1 MRSKAVT
8 VANGLDEKR
17 APIPSLLAASGLHH
31 HLIRKGLRTAAGI
44 LVETGETR
52 EVIHFAMLL
61 AFGANA
67 ICPYVAFSTVRDL
80 AESGML
86 EEAATPDEAMDSYI
100 TAVKKGLLKTFS
112 RMGISTIRSFCG
124 SQGFEAVGLGPEL
137 IGKYFTSTVSRVGG
151 IGLEEIAAEA
161 RARHAKAFPNNGSPL
176 PRTRSE
182 ERRVG
187 KEC

>member
-1 MRSKAVT
+1 
-8 VANGLDEKR
+8 
-17 APIPSLLAASGLHH
+17 
-31 HLIRKGLRTAAGI
+31 
-44 LVETGETR
+44 
-52 EVIHFAMLL
+52 MLL

-124 SQGFEAVGLGPEL
+124 SQIFEAVGLGPEV
-137 IGKYFTSTVSRVGG
+137 IGKYFTLHRLARRRHRPGG
-151 IGLEEIAAEA
+151 NRRRGA
-161 RARHAKAFPNNGSPL
+161 RA
-176 PRTRSE
+176 PREGVPEQRLSAAAAARSR
-182 ERRVG
+182 RRVLRPRRRREAPVVAEG
-187 KEC
+187 DLQPSAGGAR